1 MGRAHSAGRLCRRRA
16 ANSGEPASGQAPR
29 CSGFVAALLPLARAG
44 EAPRLGGR
52 VVPLVRRRQAEAM
65 RHTSFATGAECR
77 GDPPPH
83 RATGARQGRCRAG
96 TFVME
101 IRLTRHGRHVAIV
114 TIDNQPRLN
123 AMTRQM
129 LAALG
134 HFWDE
139 LERDECRC
147 IILTGTGERAF
158 TVGADISGD
167 LSAGPEIARM
177 VNHALLKNDPYS
189 KPIIAA
195 VNGDCVGGG
204 LELMLSTDIRAAVPT
219 ARFGLTEVKWSIYP
233 FGGSTIKLIQKIGYV
248 AAMDLLLTARLIDAG
263 EAARLGLVN
272 RCVPRNELMGWA
284 IETAEMIAA
293 NSPSA
298 VQAVKR
304 QVSATIA
311 DHALTREALE
321 QRLGD
326 EVRASPHFAEGIA
339 AFREKR
345 RPRYE

>member
-1 MGRAHSAGRLCRRRA
+1 
-16 ANSGEPASGQAPR
+16 
-29 CSGFVAALLPLARAG
+29 
-44 EAPRLGGR
+44 
-52 VVPLVRRRQAEAM
+52 
-65 RHTSFATGAECR
+65 
-77 GDPPPH
+77 
-83 RATGARQGRCRAG
+83 
-96 TFVME
+96 ME
-101 IRLTRHGRHVAIV
+101 VRLTRHGRHIAIV

-129 LAALG
+129 MGELG
-134 HFWDE
+134 RLWDE
-139 LERDECRC
+139 LERDACRC
-147 IILTGTGERAF
+147 IILTGAGERAF
-158 TVGADISGD
+158 TVGADVSGD

-204 LELMLSTDIRAAVPT
+204 LELMLSTDIRAAVPK

-233 FGGSTIKLIQKIGYV
+233 FGGSTIKLIQQIGYIH
-248 AAMDLLLTARLIDAG
+248 AMDLLLTARLIDA
-263 EAARLGLVN
+263 EQAARLGLVN
-272 RCVPRNELMGWA
+272 RLVPPGELMGWA

-311 DHALTREALE
+311 DHALTREAME

-326 EVRASPHFAEGIA
+326 AVRASPDFAEGIA

-345 RPRYE
+345 APRYE

>member
-1 MGRAHSAGRLCRRRA
+1 MDIR
-16 ANSGEPASGQAPR
+16 
-29 CSGFVAALLPLARAG
+29 LAR
-44 EAPRLGGR
+44 
-52 VVPLVRRRQAEAM
+52 
-65 RHTSFATGAECR
+65 
-77 GDPPPH
+77 
-83 RATGARQGRCRAG
+83 
-96 TFVME
+96 
-101 IRLTRHGRHVAIV
+101 HGPHVAIV
-114 TIDNQPRLN
+114 TIDSQPRLN

-129 LAALG
+129 LAELG
-134 HFWDE
+134 RLWDE

-147 IILTGTGERAF
+147 IVLTGAGERAF

-219 ARFGLTEVKWSIYP
+219 ARFGLTEVRWSIYP
-233 FGGSTIKLIQKIGYV
+233 FGGSTIKLVQQIGYV
-248 AAMDLLLTARLIDAG
+248 HAMDLLLTARLIDA
-263 EAARLGLVN
+263 EQAARLGLVN
-272 RCVPRNELMGWA
+272 RLVPPGELMGWA

-311 DHALTREALE
+311 DHALSREAME
-321 QRLGD
+321 HQLGD
-326 EVRASPHFAEGIA
+326 AVRASPDFAEGIA

-345 RPRYE
+345 APRYE

>member
-1 MGRAHSAGRLCRRRA
+1 
-16 ANSGEPASGQAPR
+16 
-29 CSGFVAALLPLARAG
+29 
-44 EAPRLGGR
+44 
-52 VVPLVRRRQAEAM
+52 
-65 RHTSFATGAECR
+65 
-77 GDPPPH
+77 
-83 RATGARQGRCRAG
+83 
-96 TFVME
+96 ME
-101 IRLTRHGRHVAIV
+101 IRLARHGRHVAIV
-114 TIDNQPRLN
+114 TIDSQPRLN

-129 LAALG
+129 LAELG
-134 HFWDE
+134 RLWDE

-147 IILTGTGERAF
+147 IVLTGAGERAF

-204 LELMLSTDIRAAVPT
+204 LELMLSTDIRAAVST
-219 ARFGLTEVKWSIYP
+219 ARFGLTEVRWSIYP
-233 FGGSTIKLIQKIGYV
+233 FGGSTIKLVQQIGYV
-248 AAMDLLLTARLIDAG
+248 HAMDLLLTARLIDA
-263 EAARLGLVN
+263 EQASRLGLIN
-272 RCVPRNELMGWA
+272 RLVPPGELMGWA

-311 DHALTREALE
+311 DHALSREAME
-321 QRLGD
+321 QQLGD
-326 EVRASPHFAEGIA
+326 AVRASPDFAEGIA

-345 RPRYE
+345 APRYE